1 MFYCGVP
8 RDAAEFSR
16 VWTIE
21 QSQFGGLSVPA
32 SVAREIY
39 RKRPE
44 LFLAIFCEKSTVAAY
59 SVGYPLKPEWAD
71 ALIAGAITEPE
82 LTADMLLTYED
93 SHENAAVY
101 IGSVVVSEQ
110 YDAFTRA
117 SLMAALVSFRAGQ
130 MRQHSIRRMSLMM
143 TGVSKQGQKLI
154 RYVKAKQLNSG
165 DNRKDGYA
173 IYGRVITP
181 SFLNRA
187 TIAIER
193 CFNST
198 SVQMS
203 LDSLPAVGA
212 ESFVPMTQ
220 PSHDFD
226 LARAT

>member
-21 QSQFGGLSVPA
+21 QGQFGDLSVPQP
-32 SVAREIY
+32 VAREIFHQ
-39 RKRPE
+39 RPE
-44 LFLAIFCEKSTVAAY
+44 LFLAIFCKKSTVAAY
-59 SVGYPLKPEWAD
+59 SVGYPLKPRWAE
-71 ALIAGAITEPE
+71 ALIAGDITEPE
-82 LTADMLLTYED
+82 LLPDMLLTHQD

-110 YDAFTRA
+110 YDPFTRA
-117 SLMAALVSFRAGQ
+117 SLMAALVSFRARQ
-130 MRQHSIRRMSLMM
+130 MREHSIRRMSLMM
-143 TGVSKQGQKLI
+143 TGVSTQGEKLI
-154 RYVKAKQLNSG
+154 RYVKAKKLNSAE
-165 DNRKDGYA
+165 NRKDGYA

-193 CFNST
+193 CFNSA
-198 SVQMS
+198 SVEMS
-203 LDSLPAVGA
+203 LESLPVIGS
-212 ESFVPMTQ
+212 ESFVPMTAA
-220 PSHDFD
+220 DLG